1 MPKTARLILPS
12 KESASSNMNNY
23 IVSVQVLSFSFFSIT
38 DACFYVVF
46 LGLMY
51 PALNKLF
58 PGFNEEVKKAGGSV
72 APPQPVVYR
81 GGGFV
86 KLPMTAKEWDTRQLY
101 ISREVLEALLRR
113 LVLERFPH
121 VQAIHGNV
129 TDLTAEGDLIK
140 SAVLKRPDG
149 TVENIQGDFFLDCSG
164 TANGSKYIHV
174 E

>member
-1 MPKTARLILPS
+1 
-12 KESASSNMNNY
+12 
-23 IVSVQVLSFSFFSIT
+23 
-38 DACFYVVF
+38 
-46 LGLMY
+46 MY
-51 PALNKLF
+51 PALTRLF
-58 PGFNEEVKKAGGSV
+58 PNFVEEVKKAGGSI

-86 KLPMTAKEWDTRQLY
+86 KVPVTANEWDTRQLY

-129 TDLTAEGDLIK
+129 SDLVAEGDTVK
-140 SAVLKRPDG
+140 SAVVRRPDG
-149 TVENIQGDFFLDCSG
+149 SNYNVEGDLFLDCSG
-164 TANGSKYIHV
+164 TANGSIGWLRKLGYNKPDKMTY